1 MALRVR
7 CPLEFADPAIPE
19 EGDRDA
25 IDARNGLW
33 AFESFLAVGDDPA
46 DRVTLG
52 EG

>member
-7 CPLEFADPAIPE
+7 CPAGVRRSGDPG